1 MYYNTTL
8 LRWEL
13 LGWVGSGLPS
23 FNYAIAPP
31 VGNWTVNGYNGTT
44 VTVTE
49 GECQGI
55 PLSMTINPSAPS
67 CVGVN
72 NGSIVI
78 SALNGTPP
86 YTYSIDGVN
95 YGTNNSFIG
104 LGGGTYTV
112 YTKDSNNQIVSNTF
126 TLTPQS
132 SVVNY
137 NINFTLTPAATEI
150 NTTTNKTK
158 TWYWKVDVTP
168 TLPTNKT
175 VNFNLNFG
183 VTMTGS
189 NIVENIIVTNQNCTI
204 TTTTNGTATISSP
217 NVGTTT
223 STGPTVYNATC
234 KGNYYRTSA
243 YTTTYVG
250 SITGPGYL
258 TGTVVQTVQTP
269 NVTDRYCAL
278 YSSVKTSATMTPIS
292 LVPST
297 CSTLDSNTDTL
308 NMMIEKTGQI
318 IAA

>member
-1 MYYNTTL
+1 
-8 LRWEL
+8 
-13 LGWVGSGLPS
+13 
-23 FNYAIAPP
+23 
-31 VGNWTVNGYNGTT
+31 
-44 VTVTE
+44 
-49 GECQGI
+49 
-55 PLSMTINPSAPS
+55 
-67 CVGVN
+67 
-72 NGSIVI
+72 
-78 SALNGTPP
+78 
-86 YTYSIDGVN
+86 
-95 YGTNNSFIG
+95 
-104 LGGGTYTV
+104 
-112 YTKDSNNQIVSNTF
+112 VSNTF